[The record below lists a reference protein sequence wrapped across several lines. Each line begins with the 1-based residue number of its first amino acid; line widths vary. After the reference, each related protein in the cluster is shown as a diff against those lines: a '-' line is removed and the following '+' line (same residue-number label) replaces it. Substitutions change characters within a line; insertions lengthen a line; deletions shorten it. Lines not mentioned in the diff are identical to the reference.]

1 MELSAEDEAI
11 RAKNDTKSGTPRY
24 GTCPLEFVRSHVGM
38 VRRRDIMLER
48 RSGDVVSS
56 FKGELE
62 GEREE
67 VPLTKV
73 RDLVGEEPRVLS
85 EGCLSGDG
93 KTVSVK
99 KSNIR
104 LSEELCKALNING
117 VLTYVEDAMAE
128 GTQGAES
135 V

>member
-1 MELSAEDEAI
+1 
-11 RAKNDTKSGTPRY
+11 
-24 GTCPLEFVRSHVGM
+24 M
-38 VRRRDIMLER
+38 VRRGNIMLER
-48 RSGDVVSS
+48 RSGDVISS

-62 GEREE
+62 GEREK

-73 RDLVGEEPRVLS
+73 RDLVCVEPRVLS

-117 VLTYVEDAMAE
+117 ILTHVEDAMAE

>member
-11 RAKNDTKSGTPRY
+11 RAEDDTKSGAPRY
-24 GTCPLEFVRSHVGM
+24 GTCPLEFVGSHVGM
-38 VRRRDIMLER
+38 VCRGNIVLER
-48 RSGDVVSS
+48 RAGDVISS
-56 FKGELE
+56 FEGELK
-62 GEREE
+62 GEREK

-73 RDLVGEEPRVLS
+73 RDLVCEEPRVLS
-85 EGCLSGDG
+85 EGRLSGDS

-99 KSNIR
+99 KSHVR
-104 LSEELCKALNING
+104 LSEELCKTLYIDGILAHM
-117 VLTYVEDAMAE
+117 EDAMAE